1 MGIGRVTSTNN
12 AMAVMQMTPA
22 DFKDQKSKNIQNE
35 ITNTQQ
41 QMQKL
46 SSEEELS
53 ANEKTNE
60 RKKLQQE
67 LSSLNTE
74 LKQHQEELRRSYKRE
89 IMIAELQ
96 EDTKP
101 AKEDESE
108 DKTKTEKTS
117 DNTAD
122 EKSQPAGEQ
131 QQPPQPG
138 TVITQDSD
146 GVVVLKEALNMDNPR
161 VTDTENKQAPESRAE
176 EIFTEEETI
185 PTDNDTAADVGLS
198 GKEMQGMVSASSSLQ
213 QTGLQGTIITKT
225 SDGIAILKGEI
236 KQDEKRDV
244 DTERKQAELEKLEKQ
259 EQRAMLFQFSLLG
272 DANKAMKAA
281 TETSE
286 SAKESPAVAEKN
298 AYISALNLSQE
309 AQASQQRFYV
319 SVS

>member
-1 MGIGRVTSTNN
+1 MKK
-12 AMAVMQMTPA
+12 QM
-22 DFKDQKSKNIQNE
+22 
-35 ITNTQQ
+35 
-41 QMQKL
+41 
-46 SSEEELS
+46 
-53 ANEKTNE
+53 NE
-60 RKKLQQE
+60 R
-67 LSSLNTE
+67 NF
-74 LKQHQEELRRSYKRE
+74 RRSYKRE

-96 EDTKP
+96 EDIRP

-108 DKTKTEKTS
+108 DKTQTKKTS

-131 QQPPQPG
+131 QTPQPG

-161 VTDTENKQAPESRAE
+161 AADTENKQVPESRAE

-185 PTDNDTAADVGLS
+185 PTDNDAVSDAGLS

-272 DANKAMKAA
+272 DANK
-281 TETSE
+281 
-286 SAKESPAVAEKN
+286 PVNPQKN
-298 AYISALNLSQE
+298 LRLLPRKMPISAL
-309 AQASQQRFYV
+309 
-319 SVS
+319 

>member
-1 MGIGRVTSTNN
+1 MGIGRVASTSNH
-12 AMAVMQMTPA
+12 MAVIQMTPA

-89 IMIAELQ
+89 IMMAELQ
-96 EDTKP
+96 EDIRP

-131 QQPPQPG
+131 QTPQPG
-138 TVITQDSD
+138 TVITQNSD

-161 VTDTENKQAPESRAE
+161 AADTENKQAPESRAE

-185 PTDNDTAADVGLS
+185 PTDNDTAADAGLS
-198 GKEMQGMVSASSSLQ
+198 GKEMQGMVSANSSLQ

-259 EQRAMLFQFSLLG
+259 EQRAMYFQFSLLG
-272 DANKAMKAA
+272 EANKAMKAA
-281 TETSE
+281 AEPNE
-286 SAKESPAVAEKN
+286 SAKEFPAAAEKN

-309 AQASQQRFYV
+309 THASQQRFYV

>member
-12 AMAVMQMTPA
+12 SMAVMQMTPA

-60 RKKLQQE
+60 RKKLQQK

-89 IMIAELQ
+89 IMVAELQ
-96 EDTKP
+96 EDIRP

-108 DKTKTEKTS
+108 DKTQTEKTS

-131 QQPPQPG
+131 QTPQPG

-161 VTDTENKQAPESRAE
+161 AADTENKQTPESRAK

-185 PTDNDTAADVGLS
+185 PTDNDTVADAGLS
-198 GKEMQGMVSASSSLQ
+198 GKEMQGMISASSSLQ
-213 QTGLQGTIITKT
+213 QTGFQGTIITKT

-259 EQRAMLFQFSLLG
+259 EQRAMYFQFSLLG

-286 SAKESPAVAEKN
+286 SAKESPAAAEKN

-309 AQASQQRFYV
+309 AQASQQKFYV